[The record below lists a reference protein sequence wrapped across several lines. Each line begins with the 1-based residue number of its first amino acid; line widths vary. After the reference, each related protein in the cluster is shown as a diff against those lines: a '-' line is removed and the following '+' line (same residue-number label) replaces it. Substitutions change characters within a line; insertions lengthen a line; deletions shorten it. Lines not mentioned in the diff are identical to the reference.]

1 MTNLNFFKYTA
12 IALATVAALS
22 ACKPKQQQP
31 QGQAPVVSV
40 IEAKPETVK
49 LNTALTGRLE
59 ASRTAEVRARVQG
72 VVLKR
77 LFEEG
82 SQVKQGQPLF
92 LIDDAP
98 YRAAKASAQAVFDKA
113 RADMNRMKPLM
124 EAGAISRQEWD
135 AIVQGYQVAKSNLE
149 TANINLGYAH
159 VTAPISGRI
168 GRAEVSEGALVSP
181 NAATLMATIHQD
193 DPLYI
198 NFTQSADEV
207 MKMRKDIAAGNI
219 QSIDGEIPVRVF
231 FNDGSEYDLK
241 GALLFTDPTVNATT
255 GQVSLRAS
263 IPNPNKILF
272 PGLFV
277 SVHIANTE
285 IPNAILLPQQ
295 AVTRG
300 QTDTVMIV
308 KADGTYEPRPVVLAG
323 QQNQNW
329 IITNGLNAGDQVII
343 DGMAVVQ
350 MMGAKQVQ
358 TKPWGV
364 DIPPTGMP
372 QGQGGQAPQ
381 QEQPEN
387 ANPTEQGLPESNPQ
401 AQQGQPENSSENA
414 NPQGQPEKTENSSE
428 QPQQGQPETSS
439 GEQP

>member
-1 MTNLNFFKYTA
+1 MAHTSIFKHTV
-12 IALATVAALS
+12 IALSMVLALT
-22 ACKPKQQQP
+22 ACKPKQQQQ
-31 QGQAPVVSV
+31 QGGLPVVSV
-40 IEAKPETVK
+40 IAVQPETVK
-49 LNTALTGRLE
+49 LDTVLTGRLE

-82 SQVKQGQPLF
+82 TMVKKGQALF
-92 LIDDAP
+92 TIDDAP

-113 RADMNRMKPLM
+113 RADMNRMQPLM

-149 TANINLGYAH
+149 TANINFNYAH

-168 GRAEVSEGALVSP
+168 GRANVSEGELVSP

-193 DPLYI
+193 DPLYV

-207 MKMRKDIAAGNI
+207 MKMRRDIAAGNI
-219 QSIDGEIPVRVF
+219 QSIDGEIPVSVF

-241 GALLFTDPTVNATT
+241 GTLLFTDPTVNATT

-329 IITNGLNAGDQVII
+329 IITNGLNAGDKVII

-350 MMGAKQVQ
+350 MTGSLKVQ

-364 DIPPTGMP
+364 DMPPAGMP
-372 QGQGGQAPQ
+372 QGQGGQAG
-381 QEQPEN
+381 
-387 ANPTEQGLPESNPQ
+387 QGE
-401 AQQGQPENSSENA
+401 QQGQPESANSAEQA
-414 NPQGQPEKTENSSE
+414 PQGQPESANQAEQAGQPEQSENQSE
-428 QPQQGQPETSS
+428 QPQKGQPETSS

>member
-1 MTNLNFFKYTA
+1 MAHTSIFKHTV
-12 IALATVAALS
+12 IALSMVLALT
-22 ACKPKQQQP
+22 ACKPKQQQQ
-31 QGQAPVVSV
+31 QGGLPVVSV
-40 IEAKPETVK
+40 VAVQPETVK
-49 LNTALTGRLE
+49 LDTVLTGRLE

-82 SQVKQGQPLF
+82 SMVKKGQALF
-92 LIDDAP
+92 TIDDAP

-113 RADMNRMKPLM
+113 RADMNRMQPLM

-149 TANINLGYAH
+149 TANINFNYAH

-168 GRAEVSEGALVSP
+168 GRANVSEGELVSP

-193 DPLYI
+193 DPLYV

-207 MKMRKDIAAGNI
+207 MKMRRDIAAGNI
-219 QSIDGEIPVRVF
+219 QSIDGEIPVSVF

-241 GALLFTDPTVNATT
+241 GTLLFTDPTVNATT

-343 DGMAVVQ
+343 DGMAVVH
-350 MMGAKQVQ
+350 MTGSPKVQ

-364 DIPPTGMP
+364 DMPPAGMP
-372 QGQGGQAPQ
+372 QGQGGQAGQGEQ
-381 QEQPEN
+381 QGQPEN
-387 ANPTEQGLPESNPQ
+387 ANPSK
-401 AQQGQPENSSENA
+401 
-414 NPQGQPEKTENSSE
+414 QGQPEKTENQSE

>member
-1 MTNLNFFKYTA
+1 MTRTTFFRNTVLT
-12 IALATVAALS
+12 LAMVAAMT
-22 ACKPKQQQP
+22 ACKPKQQQQ
-31 QGQAPVVSV
+31 QGGLPVVSV
-40 IEAKPETVK
+40 VAVQPETVK
-49 LNTALTGRLE
+49 LDTVLTGRLE

-82 SQVKQGQPLF
+82 TMVKKGQALF
-92 LIDDAP
+92 TIDDAP

-113 RADMNRMKPLM
+113 RADMNRMQPLM

-149 TANINLGYAH
+149 TANINFNYAH

-168 GRAEVSEGALVSP
+168 GRANVSEGELVSP

-193 DPLYI
+193 DPLYV

-207 MKMRKDIAAGNI
+207 MKMRRDIAAGNI
-219 QSIDGEIPVRVF
+219 QSIDGEIPVSVF

-241 GALLFTDPTVNATT
+241 GTLLFTDPTVNATT

-295 AVTRG
+295 AVMRG
-300 QTDTVMIV
+300 QTDTVMIA

-329 IITNGLNAGDQVII
+329 IITGGLNAGDQVIV

-350 MMGAKQVQ
+350 MTGSPKVQ

-364 DIPPTGMP
+364 DMPPVGMP
-372 QGQGGQAPQ
+372 QGQGGQAG
-381 QEQPEN
+381 
-387 ANPTEQGLPESNPQ
+387 QGE
-401 AQQGQPENSSENA
+401 QQGQPESA
-414 NPQGQPEKTENSSE
+414 NQAEQAGQPEQSENQSE
-428 QPQQGQPETSS
+428 QPPKGQPETSS

>member
-1 MTNLNFFKYTA
+1 MTHIRLLKYTA
-12 IALATVAALS
+12 IALATVAALT

-31 QGQAPVVSV
+31 QGGLPVVSV

-193 DPLYI
+193 NPLYI

-207 MKMRKDIAAGNI
+207 MKMRRDIAAGKI
-219 QSIDGEIPVRVF
+219 TAIDGEIPVRVF
-231 FNDGSEYDLK
+231 LNDGTEYEHTGK
-241 GALLFTDPTVNATT
+241 LLFTDPTVNATT
-255 GQVSLRAS
+255 GQVSLRAV
-263 IPNPNKILF
+263 IPNPDNILF
-272 PGLFV
+272 AGLFV
-277 SVHIANTE
+277 SVEIANTE
-285 IPNAILLPQQ
+285 IPNAIVLPQQ

-300 QTDTVMIV
+300 QTDVVMIV
-308 KADGTYEPRPVVLAG
+308 NKDGSYAPRPVVVSG
-323 QQNQNW
+323 QQGNNW
-329 IITNGLNAGDQVII
+329 IITGGLNQGDQVII

-350 MMGAKQVQ
+350 MTGAKQVK

-364 DIPPTGMP
+364 DMPPAGMP
-372 QGQGGQAPQ
+372 PQGQAGQGGQAG
-381 QEQPEN
+381 QPES
-387 ANPTEQGLPESNPQ
+387 ANPAE
-401 AQQGQPENSSENA
+401 QGQPENSSEQA
-414 NPQGQPEKTENSSE
+414 
-428 QPQQGQPETSS
+428 QQGQPETENNSEKANQS
-439 GEQP
+439 QPEQSENTEQPKS

>member
-1 MTNLNFFKYTA
+1 MTHIRFLKYTA
-12 IALATVAALS
+12 IALATVAALT

-40 IEAKPETVK
+40 IAVQPETVK

-59 ASRTAEVRARVQG
+59 ASRVAEVRARVQG

-193 DPLYI
+193 NPLYI

-207 MKMRKDIAAGNI
+207 MKMRRDIASGKITA
-219 QSIDGEIPVRVF
+219 IDGEIPVRVF
-231 FNDGSEYDLK
+231 FNDGTEYEHTGK
-241 GALLFTDPTVNATT
+241 LLFTDPTVNATT
-255 GQVSLRAS
+255 GQVSLRAV
-263 IPNPNKILF
+263 IPNPDNILF
-272 PGLFV
+272 AGLFV
-277 SVHIANTE
+277 SVEIANTE
-285 IPNAILLPQQ
+285 IPNAIVLPQQ

-300 QTDTVMIV
+300 QTDVVMIV
-308 KADGTYEPRPVVLAG
+308 NKDGSYAPRPVVVSG
-323 QQNQNW
+323 QQGNNW
-329 IITNGLNAGDQVII
+329 IITGGLNQGDKVII
-343 DGMAVVQ
+343 DGMAIVQ

-364 DIPPTGMP
+364 DTPPAGMPP
-372 QGQGGQAPQ
+372 QGQAG
-381 QEQPEN
+381 QPEN
-387 ANPTEQGLPESNPQ
+387 
-401 AQQGQPENSSENA
+401 QGQPEN
-414 NPQGQPEKTENSSE
+414 NPQA
-428 QPQQGQPETSS
+428 QGQPETENQAEKANQSQPEQSENNPQEQAGQPESS
-439 GEQP
+439 AEQSANQPAQKQ

>member
-1 MTNLNFFKYTA
+1 M
-12 IALATVAALS
+12 
-22 ACKPKQQQP
+22 
-31 QGQAPVVSV
+31 VSV
-40 IEAKPETVK
+40 IAVQPETVK

-72 VVLKR
+72 VVLER

-149 TANINLGYAH
+149 TANINFSYAH

-193 DPLYI
+193 NPLYI

-207 MKMRKDIAAGNI
+207 MKMRRDIASGKITA
-219 QSIDGEIPVRVF
+219 IDGEIPVRVF
-231 FNDGSEYDLK
+231 FNDGTEYEHTGK
-241 GALLFTDPTVNATT
+241 LLFTDPTVNATT
-255 GQVSLRAS
+255 GQVSLRAV
-263 IPNPNKILF
+263 IPNPDNILF
-272 PGLFV
+272 AGLFV
-277 SVHIANTE
+277 SVEIANTE
-285 IPNAILLPQQ
+285 IPNAIVLPQQ

-300 QTDTVMIV
+300 QTDVVMIV
-308 KADGTYEPRPVVLAG
+308 NKDGSYAPRPVVVSG
-323 QQNQNW
+323 QQGNNW
-329 IITNGLNAGDQVII
+329 IITGGLNQGDKVII
-343 DGMAVVQ
+343 DGMAIVQ

-364 DIPPTGMP
+364 DMPP
-372 QGQGGQAPQ
+372 QGQGGQAGQPENQ
-381 QEQPEN
+381 GQPEN
-387 ANPTEQGLPESNPQ
+387 ANPQ
-401 AQQGQPENSSENA
+401 QQGQPENNSEPA
-414 NPQGQPEKTENSSE
+414 NQGQPEQSENTE
-428 QPQQGQPETSS
+428 QPKA
-439 GEQP
+439 

>member
-1 MTNLNFFKYTA
+1 MTHIRFLKYTA

-40 IEAKPETVK
+40 IAVQPETVK

-59 ASRTAEVRARVQG
+59 ASRVAEVRARVQG

-149 TANINLGYAH
+149 TANINFSYAH

-193 DPLYI
+193 NPLYI

-207 MKMRKDIAAGNI
+207 MKMRRDIASGKITA
-219 QSIDGEIPVRVF
+219 IDGEIPVRVF
-231 FNDGSEYDLK
+231 FNDGTEYEHTGK
-241 GALLFTDPTVNATT
+241 LLFTDPTVNATT
-255 GQVSLRAS
+255 GQVSLRAV
-263 IPNPNKILF
+263 IPNPDNILF
-272 PGLFV
+272 AGLFV
-277 SVHIANTE
+277 SVEIANTE
-285 IPNAILLPQQ
+285 IPNAIVLPQQ

-300 QTDTVMIV
+300 QTDVVMIV
-308 KADGTYEPRPVVLAG
+308 NKDGSYAPRPVVVSG
-323 QQNQNW
+323 QQGNNW
-329 IITNGLNAGDQVII
+329 IITGGLNQGDKVII
-343 DGMAVVQ
+343 DGMAIVQ

-364 DIPPTGMP
+364 DMPP
-372 QGQGGQAPQ
+372 QGQGGQAGQPENQ
-381 QEQPEN
+381 GQPEN
-387 ANPTEQGLPESNPQ
+387 ANPQ
-401 AQQGQPENSSENA
+401 QQGQPENNSEPA
-414 NPQGQPEKTENSSE
+414 NQGQPEQSENTE
-428 QPQQGQPETSS
+428 QPKA
-439 GEQP
+439 

>member
-1 MTNLNFFKYTA
+1 MTHIRLLKYTA
-12 IALATVAALS
+12 IALATVAALT

-59 ASRTAEVRARVQG
+59 ASRVAEVRARVQG

-149 TANINLGYAH
+149 TANINFSYAH

-193 DPLYI
+193 NPLYI

-207 MKMRKDIAAGNI
+207 MKMRRDIASGKITA
-219 QSIDGEIPVRVF
+219 IDGEIPVRVF
-231 FNDGSEYDLK
+231 FNDGTEYGHTGK
-241 GALLFTDPTVNATT
+241 LLFTDPTVNATT
-255 GQVSLRAS
+255 GQVSLRAV
-263 IPNPNKILF
+263 IPNPDNILF
-272 PGLFV
+272 AGLFV
-277 SVHIANTE
+277 SVEIANTE
-285 IPNAILLPQQ
+285 IPNAIVLPQQ

-300 QTDTVMIV
+300 QTDVVMIV
-308 KADGTYEPRPVVLAG
+308 NKDGSYAPRPVVVSG
-323 QQNQNW
+323 QQGNNW
-329 IITNGLNAGDQVII
+329 IITGGLNQGDKVII

-350 MMGAKQVQ
+350 MTGAKQVK

-364 DIPPTGMP
+364 DMPPAGMP
-372 QGQGGQAPQ
+372 PQGQAGQGGQAG
-381 QEQPEN
+381 QPEN
-387 ANPTEQGLPESNPQ
+387 ANPAE
-401 AQQGQPENSSENA
+401 QGQPENSSEPA
-414 NPQGQPEKTENSSE
+414 NQGQPEQSENIE
-428 QPQQGQPETSS
+428 
-439 GEQP
+439 

>member
-1 MTNLNFFKYTA
+1 MTHIRLLKYTA
-12 IALATVAALS
+12 IALATVAALT

-59 ASRTAEVRARVQG
+59 ASRVAEVRARVQG

-149 TANINLGYAH
+149 TANINFSYAH

-193 DPLYI
+193 NPLYI

-207 MKMRKDIAAGNI
+207 MKMRRDIASGKITA
-219 QSIDGEIPVRVF
+219 IDGEIPVRVF
-231 FNDGSEYDLK
+231 FNDGTEYGHTGK
-241 GALLFTDPTVNATT
+241 LLFTDPTVNATT
-255 GQVSLRAS
+255 GQVSLRAV
-263 IPNPNKILF
+263 IPNPDNILF
-272 PGLFV
+272 AGLFV
-277 SVHIANTE
+277 SVEIANTE
-285 IPNAILLPQQ
+285 IPNAIVLPQQ

-300 QTDTVMIV
+300 QTDVVMIV
-308 KADGTYEPRPVVLAG
+308 NKDGSYAPRPVVVSG
-323 QQNQNW
+323 QQGNNW
-329 IITNGLNAGDQVII
+329 IITGGLNQGDKVII

-350 MMGAKQVQ
+350 MTGAKQVK

-364 DIPPTGMP
+364 DMPPAGMP
-372 QGQGGQAPQ
+372 PQGQAGQGGQAG
-381 QEQPEN
+381 QPEN
-387 ANPTEQGLPESNPQ
+387 ANPAE
-401 AQQGQPENSSENA
+401 QGQPENSSEPA
-414 NPQGQPEKTENSSE
+414 NQGQPEQSENTE
-428 QPQQGQPETSS
+428 QPKA
-439 GEQP
+439 

>member
-1 MTNLNFFKYTA
+1 MTRTTFFRNTVLT
-12 IALATVAALS
+12 LAMVAAMT
-22 ACKPKQQQP
+22 ACKPKQQQQ
-31 QGQAPVVSV
+31 QGGLPVVSV
-40 IEAKPETVK
+40 IAVQPETVK
-49 LNTALTGRLE
+49 LDTVFTGRLE

-82 SQVKQGQPLF
+82 SMVKKGQALF
-92 LIDDAP
+92 TIDDAP

-149 TANINLGYAH
+149 TANINFNYAH

-168 GRAEVSEGALVSP
+168 GRANVSEGELVSP

-207 MKMRKDIAAGNI
+207 MKMRKDIAAGKI
-219 QSIDGEIPVRVF
+219 SAIDGEVPVSVF
-231 FNDGSEYDLK
+231 FNDGTEYEHTGK
-241 GALLFTDPTVNATT
+241 LLFTDPTVNATT

-263 IPNPNKILF
+263 IPNPDKILF

-277 SVHIANTE
+277 SVRIANTE
-285 IPNAILLPQQ
+285 MPNAILIPQQ

-300 QTDTVMIV
+300 QVDTVMIV
-308 KADGTYEPRPVVLAG
+308 KADGTYEPRPVVVAG
-323 QQNQNW
+323 QQNNHW
-329 IITNGLNAGDQVII
+329 IVTSGLNAGDQVIV

-350 MMGAKQVQ
+350 MTGSPKVQ

-364 DIPPTGMP
+364 DMPPQGMP

-381 QEQPEN
+381 QGQPEN
-387 ANPTEQGLPESNPQ
+387 ANPAE
-401 AQQGQPENSSENA
+401 QGQPENA
-414 NPQGQPEKTENSSE
+414 NPSEQGQPEKTENQSE
-428 QPQQGQPETSS
+428 QPQKGQPETSS
-439 GEQP
+439 GEKQ

>member
-1 MTNLNFFKYTA
+1 MTHIRFLKYTA

-40 IEAKPETVK
+40 IAVQPETVK

-72 VVLKR
+72 VVLER

-149 TANINLGYAH
+149 TANINFSYAH

-193 DPLYI
+193 NPLYI

-207 MKMRKDIAAGNI
+207 MKMRRDIASGKITA
-219 QSIDGEIPVRVF
+219 IDGEIPVRVF
-231 FNDGSEYDLK
+231 FNDGTEYEHTGK
-241 GALLFTDPTVNATT
+241 LLFTDPTVNATT
-255 GQVSLRAS
+255 GQVSLRAV
-263 IPNPNKILF
+263 IPNPDNILF
-272 PGLFV
+272 AGLFV
-277 SVHIANTE
+277 SVEIANTE
-285 IPNAILLPQQ
+285 IPNAIVLPQQ

-300 QTDTVMIV
+300 QTDVVMIV
-308 KADGTYEPRPVVLAG
+308 NKDGSYAPRPVVVSG
-323 QQNQNW
+323 QQGNNW
-329 IITNGLNAGDQVII
+329 IITGGLNQGDKVII
-343 DGMAVVQ
+343 DGMAIVQ

-364 DIPPTGMP
+364 DMPP
-372 QGQGGQAPQ
+372 QGQGGQAGQPENQ
-381 QEQPEN
+381 GQPEN
-387 ANPTEQGLPESNPQ
+387 ANPQ
-401 AQQGQPENSSENA
+401 QQGQPENNSEPA
-414 NPQGQPEKTENSSE
+414 NQGQPEQSENTE
-428 QPQQGQPETSS
+428 QPKA
-439 GEQP
+439 

>member
-1 MTNLNFFKYTA
+1 MTHIRLLKYTA
-12 IALATVAALS
+12 IALATVAALT

-59 ASRTAEVRARVQG
+59 ASRVAEVRARVQG

-149 TANINLGYAH
+149 TANINFSYAH

-193 DPLYI
+193 NPLYI

-207 MKMRKDIAAGNI
+207 MKMRRDIASGKITA
-219 QSIDGEIPVRVF
+219 IDGEIPVRVF
-231 FNDGSEYDLK
+231 FNDGTEYGHTGK
-241 GALLFTDPTVNATT
+241 LLFTDPTVNATT
-255 GQVSLRAS
+255 GQVSLRAV
-263 IPNPNKILF
+263 IPNPDNILF
-272 PGLFV
+272 AGLFV
-277 SVHIANTE
+277 SVEIANTE
-285 IPNAILLPQQ
+285 IPNAIVLPQQ

-300 QTDTVMIV
+300 QTDVVMIV
-308 KADGTYEPRPVVLAG
+308 NKDGSYAPRPVVVSG
-323 QQNQNW
+323 QQGNNW
-329 IITNGLNAGDQVII
+329 IITGGLNQGDKVII

-350 MMGAKQVQ
+350 MTGAKQVK

-364 DIPPTGMP
+364 DMPPAGMP
-372 QGQGGQAPQ
+372 PQGQAGQGGQAG
-381 QEQPEN
+381 QPEN
-387 ANPTEQGLPESNPQ
+387 NPQ
-401 AQQGQPENSSENA
+401 EQGQPENSSEQA
-414 NPQGQPEKTENSSE
+414 QQGQPETENSSE
-428 QPQQGQPETSS
+428 QAHQGQPEQSENT
-439 GEQP
+439 EQPKS

>member
-1 MTNLNFFKYTA
+1 MTHIRLLKYTA
-12 IALATVAALS
+12 IALATVAALT

-59 ASRTAEVRARVQG
+59 ASRVAEVRARVQG

-149 TANINLGYAH
+149 TANINFSYAH

-193 DPLYI
+193 NPLYI

-207 MKMRKDIAAGNI
+207 MKMRRDIASGKITA
-219 QSIDGEIPVRVF
+219 IDGEIPVRVF
-231 FNDGSEYDLK
+231 FNDGTEYGHTGK
-241 GALLFTDPTVNATT
+241 LLFTDPTVNATT
-255 GQVSLRAS
+255 GQVSLRAV
-263 IPNPNKILF
+263 IPNPDNILF
-272 PGLFV
+272 AGLFV
-277 SVHIANTE
+277 SVEIANTE
-285 IPNAILLPQQ
+285 IPNAIVLPQQ

-300 QTDTVMIV
+300 QTDVVMIV
-308 KADGTYEPRPVVLAG
+308 NKDGSYAPRPVVVSG
-323 QQNQNW
+323 QQGNNW
-329 IITNGLNAGDQVII
+329 IITGGLNQGDKVII

-350 MMGAKQVQ
+350 MTGAKQVK

-364 DIPPTGMP
+364 DMPPAGMP
-372 QGQGGQAPQ
+372 PQGQAGQGGQAG
-381 QEQPEN
+381 QPEN
-387 ANPTEQGLPESNPQ
+387 ANPAE
-401 AQQGQPENSSENA
+401 QGQPENSSEPA
-414 NPQGQPEKTENSSE
+414 NQGQPEQSENIE
-428 QPQQGQPETSS
+428 QPKA
-439 GEQP
+439 

>member
-1 MTNLNFFKYTA
+1 MTRTTFFRNMVLT
-12 IALATVAALS
+12 LAMVAAMT
-22 ACKPKQQQP
+22 ACKPKQQQQ
-31 QGQAPVVSV
+31 QGGLPVVSV
-40 IEAKPETVK
+40 VAVQPETVK
-49 LNTALTGRLE
+49 LDTVLTGRLE

-82 SQVKQGQPLF
+82 SMVKKGQALF
-92 LIDDAP
+92 TIDDAP

-113 RADMNRMKPLM
+113 RADMNRMQPLM

-149 TANINLGYAH
+149 TANINFNYAH

-168 GRAEVSEGALVSP
+168 GRANVSEGELVSP

-193 DPLYI
+193 DPLYV

-207 MKMRKDIAAGNI
+207 MKMRRDIAAGNI
-219 QSIDGEIPVRVF
+219 QSIDGEIPVSVF

-241 GALLFTDPTVNATT
+241 GTLLFTDPTVNATT

-350 MMGAKQVQ
+350 MTGSPKVQ

-364 DIPPTGMP
+364 DMPPQGMP
-372 QGQGGQAPQ
+372 QGQGGQAG
-381 QEQPEN
+381 
-387 ANPTEQGLPESNPQ
+387 QGE
-401 AQQGQPENSSENA
+401 QQGQPENK
-414 NPQGQPEKTENSSE
+414 GQPESANSAEQAGQPEQSENQSE
-428 QPQQGQPETSS
+428 QPPKGQPETSS

>member
-1 MTNLNFFKYTA
+1 MAHTSIFKHTV
-12 IALATVAALS
+12 IALSMVLALT
-22 ACKPKQQQP
+22 ACKPKQQQQ
-31 QGQAPVVSV
+31 QGGLPVVSV
-40 IEAKPETVK
+40 IAVQPETVK
-49 LNTALTGRLE
+49 LDTVLTGRLE

-82 SQVKQGQPLF
+82 SMVKKGQALF
-92 LIDDAP
+92 TIDDAP

-113 RADMNRMKPLM
+113 RADMNRMQPLM

-149 TANINLGYAH
+149 TANINFNYAH

-168 GRAEVSEGALVSP
+168 GRANVSEGELVSP

-193 DPLYI
+193 DPLYV

-207 MKMRKDIAAGNI
+207 MKMRRDIAAGNI
-219 QSIDGEIPVRVF
+219 QSIDGEIPVSVF

-241 GALLFTDPTVNATT
+241 GTLLFTDPTVNATT

-277 SVHIANTE
+277 SVRIANTE

-300 QTDTVMIV
+300 QTDTVMIA

-329 IITNGLNAGDQVII
+329 IITGGLNAGDQVIV

-350 MMGAKQVQ
+350 MTGSPKVQ

-364 DIPPTGMP
+364 DMPPAGMP
-372 QGQGGQAPQ
+372 QGQGGQAG
-381 QEQPEN
+381 
-387 ANPTEQGLPESNPQ
+387 QGE
-401 AQQGQPENSSENA
+401 QQGQPESA
-414 NPQGQPEKTENSSE
+414 NQAEQAGQPEQSENQSE
-428 QPQQGQPETSS
+428 QPPKGQPETSS

>member
-1 MTNLNFFKYTA
+1 MTRTTFFRNTVLT
-12 IALATVAALS
+12 LAMVAAMT
-22 ACKPKQQQP
+22 ACKPKQQQQ
-31 QGQAPVVSV
+31 QGGLPVVSV
-40 IEAKPETVK
+40 IAVQPETVK
-49 LNTALTGRLE
+49 LDTVLTGRLE

-98 YRAAKASAQAVFDKA
+98 YRATKASAQAVFDKA

-149 TANINLGYAH
+149 TANINFSYAH

-193 DPLYI
+193 NPLYI

-207 MKMRKDIAAGNI
+207 MKMRRDIAAGKI
-219 QSIDGEIPVRVF
+219 TAIDGEIPVRVF
-231 FNDGSEYDLK
+231 LNDGTEYEHAGK
-241 GALLFTDPTVNATT
+241 LLFTDPTVNATT
-255 GQVSLRAS
+255 GQVSLRAA
-263 IPNPNKILF
+263 IPNPDNVLF

-277 SVHIANTE
+277 SVEIANTE
-285 IPNAILLPQQ
+285 IPNAIVLPQQ

-300 QTDTVMIV
+300 QTDLVMIV
-308 KADGTYEPRPVVLAG
+308 NADGTYAPRPVVVSG
-323 QQNQNW
+323 QQGNNW
-329 IITNGLNAGDQVII
+329 IITGGLNQGDQVII

-364 DIPPTGMP
+364 DMPPAGMPP
-372 QGQGGQAPQ
+372 QGQGEQ
-381 QEQPEN
+381 QGQPEN
-387 ANPTEQGLPESNPQ
+387 ANPAEQGQAESLPENN
-401 AQQGQPENSSENA
+401 QGQPEN
-414 NPQGQPEKTENSSE
+414 K
-428 QPQQGQPETSS
+428 GQPETQASAN
-439 GEQP
+439 QPAQKQ

>member
-1 MTNLNFFKYTA
+1 MTHIRLLKYTA
-12 IALATVAALS
+12 IALATVAALT

-31 QGQAPVVSV
+31 QGGLPVVSV

-59 ASRTAEVRARVQG
+59 ASRVAEVRARVQG

-149 TANINLGYAH
+149 TANINFSYAH

-193 DPLYI
+193 NPLYI

-207 MKMRKDIAAGNI
+207 MKMRRDIASGKITA
-219 QSIDGEIPVRVF
+219 IDGEIPVRVF
-231 FNDGSEYDLK
+231 FNDGTEYEHAGK
-241 GALLFTDPTVNATT
+241 LLFTDPTVNATT
-255 GQVSLRAS
+255 GQVSLRAV
-263 IPNPNKILF
+263 IPNPDNILF
-272 PGLFV
+272 AGLFV
-277 SVHIANTE
+277 SVEIANTE
-285 IPNAILLPQQ
+285 IPNAIVLPQQ

-300 QTDTVMIV
+300 QTDVVMIV
-308 KADGTYEPRPVVLAG
+308 NKDGSYAPRPVVVSG
-323 QQNQNW
+323 QQGNNW
-329 IITNGLNAGDQVII
+329 IITGGLNQGDKVII
-343 DGMAVVQ
+343 DGMAIVQ
-350 MMGAKQVQ
+350 MTGAKQVQ

-364 DIPPTGMP
+364 DMPPAGMPP
-372 QGQGGQAPQ
+372 QGQAG
-381 QEQPEN
+381 QPESV
-387 ANPTEQGLPESNPQ
+387 NPAE
-401 AQQGQPENSSENA
+401 QGQPENSSEQA
-414 NPQGQPEKTENSSE
+414 
-428 QPQQGQPETSS
+428 QQGQPEQSENT
-439 GEQP
+439 EQPKS

>member
-1 MTNLNFFKYTA
+1 MTHIRLLKYTA
-12 IALATVAALS
+12 IALATVAALT

-49 LNTALTGRLE
+49 LNMTLTGRLE

-82 SQVKQGQPLF
+82 SMVKQGQPLF

-149 TANINLGYAH
+149 TANINFSYAH

-193 DPLYI
+193 NPLYI

-207 MKMRKDIAAGNI
+207 MKMRRDIASGKITA
-219 QSIDGEIPVRVF
+219 IDGEIPVRVF
-231 FNDGSEYDLK
+231 FNDGTEYEHTGK
-241 GALLFTDPTVNATT
+241 LLFTDPTVNATT
-255 GQVSLRAS
+255 GQVSLRAV
-263 IPNPNKILF
+263 IPNPDNILF
-272 PGLFV
+272 AGLFV
-277 SVHIANTE
+277 SVEIANTE
-285 IPNAILLPQQ
+285 IPNAIVLPQQ

-300 QTDTVMIV
+300 QTDVVMIV
-308 KADGTYEPRPVVLAG
+308 NKDGSYAPRPVVVSG
-323 QQNQNW
+323 QQGNNW
-329 IITNGLNAGDQVII
+329 IITGGLNQGDKVII

-350 MMGAKQVQ
+350 MTGAKQVK

-364 DIPPTGMP
+364 DMPPAGMP
-372 QGQGGQAPQ
+372 PQGQAGQGGQAG
-381 QEQPEN
+381 QPEN
-387 ANPTEQGLPESNPQ
+387 NPQ
-401 AQQGQPENSSENA
+401 EQGQPENSSEQA
-414 NPQGQPEKTENSSE
+414 
-428 QPQQGQPETSS
+428 QQGQPETENNSEKANQS
-439 GEQP
+439 QPEQSENTEQPKS

>member
-1 MTNLNFFKYTA
+1 MTRTTFFRNTVLT
-12 IALATVAALS
+12 LAMVAAMT
-22 ACKPKQQQP
+22 ACKPKQQQQ
-31 QGQAPVVSV
+31 QGGLPVVSV
-40 IEAKPETVK
+40 IAVQPETVK
-49 LNTALTGRLE
+49 LDTVLTGRLE

-82 SQVKQGQPLF
+82 SMVKKGQALF
-92 LIDDAP
+92 TIDDAP

-113 RADMNRMKPLM
+113 RADMNRMQPLM

-149 TANINLGYAH
+149 TANINFNYAH

-168 GRAEVSEGALVSP
+168 GRANVSEGELVSP

-193 DPLYI
+193 DPLYV

-207 MKMRKDIAAGNI
+207 MKMRRDIAAGNI
-219 QSIDGEIPVRVF
+219 QSIDGEIPVSVF

-241 GALLFTDPTVNATT
+241 GTLLFTDPTVNATT

-350 MMGAKQVQ
+350 MTGSPKVQ

-364 DIPPTGMP
+364 DMPPAGMP
-372 QGQGGQAPQ
+372 QGQSGQAPQ
-381 QEQPEN
+381 GE
-387 ANPTEQGLPESNPQ
+387 
-401 AQQGQPENSSENA
+401 QQGQPESANSAEQA
-414 NPQGQPEKTENSSE
+414 GQPEQSENQSE
-428 QPQQGQPETSS
+428 QPQKGQPETSS

>member
-1 MTNLNFFKYTA
+1 MTRTTFFRNTVLT
-12 IALATVAALS
+12 LAMVAAMT
-22 ACKPKQQQP
+22 ACKPKQQQQ
-31 QGQAPVVSV
+31 QGGLPVVSV
-40 IEAKPETVK
+40 VAVQPETVK
-49 LNTALTGRLE
+49 LDTVLTGRLE

-82 SQVKQGQPLF
+82 SMVKKGQALF
-92 LIDDAP
+92 TIDDAP

-149 TANINLGYAH
+149 TANINFNYAH

-168 GRAEVSEGALVSP
+168 GRANVSEGELVSP

-193 DPLYI
+193 DPLYV

-207 MKMRKDIAAGNI
+207 MKMRRDIAAGNI
-219 QSIDGEIPVRVF
+219 QSIDGEIPVSVF

-241 GALLFTDPTVNATT
+241 GKLLFTDPTVNATT

-308 KADGTYEPRPVVLAG
+308 KADGTYAPRPVVLAG
-323 QQNQNW
+323 QQNQQW
-329 IITNGLNAGDQVII
+329 IITGGLNAGDQVII

-350 MMGAKQVQ
+350 MTGSPKVQ

-364 DIPPTGMP
+364 DMPPQGMP
-372 QGQGGQAPQ
+372 QGQGGQAG
-381 QEQPEN
+381 
-387 ANPTEQGLPESNPQ
+387 QGE
-401 AQQGQPENSSENA
+401 QQGQPESANSAEQA
-414 NPQGQPEKTENSSE
+414 GQPEQSENQSE
-428 QPQQGQPETSS
+428 QPPKGQPETSS
-439 GEQP
+439 GEKQ

>member
-1 MTNLNFFKYTA
+1 MTHIRFLKYTA

-40 IEAKPETVK
+40 IAVQPETVK

-59 ASRTAEVRARVQG
+59 ASRVAEVRARVQG

-149 TANINLGYAH
+149 TANIDFSYAH

-193 DPLYI
+193 NPLYI

-207 MKMRKDIAAGNI
+207 MKMRRDIASGKITA
-219 QSIDGEIPVRVF
+219 IDGEIPVRVF
-231 FNDGSEYDLK
+231 FNDGTEYEHTGK
-241 GALLFTDPTVNATT
+241 LLFTDPTVNATT
-255 GQVSLRAS
+255 GQVSLRAV
-263 IPNPNKILF
+263 IPNPDNILF
-272 PGLFV
+272 AGLFV
-277 SVHIANTE
+277 SVEIANTE
-285 IPNAILLPQQ
+285 IPNAIVLPQQ

-300 QTDTVMIV
+300 QTDVVMIV
-308 KADGTYEPRPVVLAG
+308 NKDGSYAPRPVVVSG
-323 QQNQNW
+323 QQGNNW
-329 IITNGLNAGDQVII
+329 IITGGLNQGDKVII
-343 DGMAVVQ
+343 DGMAIVQ

-364 DIPPTGMP
+364 DMPP
-372 QGQGGQAPQ
+372 QGQGGQAGQPENQ
-381 QEQPEN
+381 GQPEN
-387 ANPTEQGLPESNPQ
+387 ANPQ
-401 AQQGQPENSSENA
+401 QQGQPENNSEPA
-414 NPQGQPEKTENSSE
+414 NQGQPEQSENTE
-428 QPQQGQPETSS
+428 QPKA
-439 GEQP
+439 